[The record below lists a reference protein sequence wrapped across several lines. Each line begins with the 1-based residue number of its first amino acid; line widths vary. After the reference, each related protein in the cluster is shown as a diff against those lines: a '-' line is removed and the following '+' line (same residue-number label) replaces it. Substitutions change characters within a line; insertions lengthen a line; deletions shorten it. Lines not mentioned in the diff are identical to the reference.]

1 MKRGFL
7 PSSMS
12 TRDLWAANR
21 ESLAGDA
28 ARSETVETFRSS
40 YPLHPEVLETLTGK
54 TATLSNF
61 QRVRGML
68 RLLARTISHLWEEKP
83 RDATAIHLHHIDP
96 GHAPIREEIV
106 TRLGKPPMCRP
117 LPTMSPRIG

>member
-1 MKRGFL
+1 MAEAESVSARKATLLNPTEEDETVQVLLRRLFKSIDATRV
-7 PSSMS
+7 PAVIDVY
-12 TRDLWAANR
+12 RDLWAANR

-54 TATLSNF
+54 TATLGNF

-68 RLLARTISHLWEEKP
+68 RLFGSHNLASLGGE
-83 RDATAIHLHHIDP
+83 
-96 GHAPIREEIV
+96 AP
-106 TRLGKPPMCRP
+106 
-117 LPTMSPRIG
+117 